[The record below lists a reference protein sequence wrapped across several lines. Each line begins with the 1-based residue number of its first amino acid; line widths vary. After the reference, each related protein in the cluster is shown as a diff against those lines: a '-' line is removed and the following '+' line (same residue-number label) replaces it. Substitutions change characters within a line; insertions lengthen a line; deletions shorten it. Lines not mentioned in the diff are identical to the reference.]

1 MTISKQLFLGLALL
15 SLTACQT
22 TSAVTS
28 PSDVL
33 LSDLST
39 TSLPESGAKTLLN
52 SNSPT
57 CLKFYENTATFA
69 ALPASDLNVPTGP
82 SFSGQLLKTVALGVL
97 SGVAGGSVS
106 ALGIE
111 SQFLE
116 SALVTTAGQVTY
128 QAGSTVYDEIVGTG
142 MPDPAIPAVPA
153 LSPLEEIQKAANL
166 LGCPAPDA
174 AAISALKLSAN

>member
-1 MTISKQLFLGLALL
+1 MTISKQFFLGLALL

-22 TSAVTS
+22 TSGVTS

-33 LSDLST
+33 LSDIST
-39 TSLPESGAKTLLN
+39 SQVSESGATRLL
-52 SNSPT
+52 STSSPT
-57 CLKFYENTATFA
+57 CLKFYENTAAFA
-69 ALPASDLNVPTGP
+69 ALPAADLNVPTGP
-82 SFSGQLLKTVALGVL
+82 SFGSQLLKTVALGAL
-97 SGVAGGSVS
+97 SGVAGGGVS

-116 SALVTTAGQVTY
+116 SALITTAGQVTY

-142 MPDPAIPAVPA
+142 APDPAVPTVPA
-153 LSPLEEIQKAANL
+153 LTPMQEIQKTANL

-174 AAISALKLSAN
+174 AAIAALK

>member
-22 TSAVTS
+22 TPTS

-33 LSDLST
+33 LSDLG
-39 TSLPESGAKTLLN
+39 TSSVSETGATTLL
-52 SNSPT
+52 SSSSPT

-69 ALPASDLNVPTGP
+69 ALPAADLNVPTGP
-82 SFSGQLLKTVALGVL
+82 SFGRQLLKTVALGAL
-97 SGVAGGSVS
+97 SGVAGGGVS

-116 SALVTTAGQVTY
+116 SALITTAGQVTY

-142 MPDPAIPAVPA
+142 APDPAVPTVPA
-153 LSPLEEIQKAANL
+153 LTPMQEIQKAANL

-174 AAISALKLSAN
+174 AAIAALK